1 MSTSETSSVLRL
13 TFLSV
18 VVIALFLALLSRLWF
33 LQVLAGDRYVELA
46 DTNRLRQVVT
56 EAPRGDILA
65 SGGEQLVRN
74 RPALAVSADRQAL
87 VDEDGDPLDAEA
99 ERVISRLA
107 LLLDLSEDSV
117 LERLTSRRYSPFRP
131 VPIAVDVTPEIV
143 FSVREHQE
151 LFPGVTTETLPLRDH
166 PYGTLGAHVV
176 GYLNQISEAE
186 LDDERFADYRG
197 GDLIG
202 RAGVE
207 AVYESWLRGTEG
219 TRLLEV
225 NAQNRVLDVLR
236 ETESTPGNDLVL
248 SIDLELQ
255 AAVEHLL
262 EAGMVASRDIVRTD
276 GRNLPSTAGSAIVMD
291 VDGAVLALASNP
303 TYDPRKFV
311 GGLSQDYADYLYNTP
326 EVPQPAVNRAIQGRY
341 PPGSVFK
348 TVSGAAG
355 VESGQVGPSTLLP
368 CPSSYTIGGN
378 TFRNW
383 NASAEPAMPLSRA
396 LMRSCDTYFYDI
408 AYRQWQTE
416 QRQIAAA
423 DASSATGPGTT
434 TAGAVTEVLAEVA
447 HRFGFGRRL
456 GIDLPSEA
464 TGYIPNRASK
474 EQRWLDRRDRWCD
487 QAEQSEPG
495 SYVQLVLEDNC
506 LYGGVWRGGDAVNT
520 SIGQGEIETTPLQV
534 ATSYLAVANGGELL
548 RPRVASRIVSPTGEI
563 LEEFGRE
570 VIGTLDLDAATLGAL
585 QQGLRSVVMEPGG
598 TARGAFA
605 GFPLDQ
611 IPVAG
616 KTGTAEQ
623 KPKVPYAWFVA
634 YAPADDPQYVV
645 VVSVEEGGGGSQTAA
660 PIARNIL
667 EVIFDVVPAP
677 LVEFEAGPEILD

>member
-131 VPIAVDVTPEIV
+131 VPIAVDVTPEIA

-166 PYGTLGAHVV
+166 PYGTLAAHVV

-207 AVYESWLRGTEG
+207 AVYESWLRGIEG

-598 TARGAFA
+598 TARGAFS

-623 KPKVPYAWFVA
+623 KPKVPYAWFVT

-667 EVIFDVVPAP
+667 EVIFGVVPAP

>member
-207 AVYESWLRGTEG
+207 AVYESWLRGIEG

-434 TAGAVTEVLAEVA
+434 TAGAVTEVLSEVA

-598 TARGAFA
+598 TARGAFS

-623 KPKVPYAWFVA
+623 KPKVPYAWFVT

-667 EVIFDVVPAP
+667 EVIFGVVPAP

>member
-151 LFPGVTTETLPLRDH
+151 LFPGVMTETLPLRDH

-416 QRQIAAA
+416 QRQIAAN

-660 PIARNIL
+660 PIVRNIL